1 MVDDYVR
8 RYAGDP
14 DLEEFLREL
23 NKLKE
28 VYEKNLPYFEVLHTD
43 FKLSDWDTVHVPV
56 ALEKKYKKAL
66 KPYGIKVLGYGDEKV
81 YKQIDE
87 NFRVQLQSRSLSDQ
101 QVVDIENLQK
111 ELPGYGKYTYSDYA
125 QARRNIA
132 NIKRKYNL
140 NNSGFS
146 KETLEEIKATREP
159 LIEKAKRSKVWE
171 RVERLRSDKEYQE
184 VLKIHNELQE
194 EIKEMERVK
203 EEFVLSPFYRGW
215 VELHSILKKHDL
227 EVKRA
232 AKEKEIVSKMY
243 DIDAERTDR
252 FLFEEEQFLLEE
264 EKRLLEKI
272 KEEQLKIAE
281 EQRYHAITEAAKKER
296 EELLNIWQG
305 DYDKLSNEYKD
316 INESLKGAKEKLAP
330 FVSTVEYRLVEGHWK
345 NIIKNPDHPYRNK
358 EKMGKWIKTTFPSEY
373 YDKISEILKM
383 KKEIHNL
390 SIKSNKKYEQI
401 KYHNSIKE
409 GILKDLNSEE
419 IKPSILDW
427 EEEIEKLKSE
437 DVKEA
442 DKVSQERPKQEPKSP
457 VEKEVE
463 AKVQKAIEEKY
474 ASDIDTP
481 KEGDVKVEGDE
492 VTYTFEEPPL
502 KDWKIAEAK
511 AKEMVNH
518 ILQSS
523 QLNPDKPI
531 KHTDIDV
538 YDGVAFVDTF
548 PIFLLP

>member
-101 QVVDIENLQK
+101 QVIDIENLQK

-194 EIKEMERVK
+194 EIREMERVK

-215 VELHSILKKHDL
+215 GQLNTILRNHDI
-227 EVKRA
+227 EVKRIA
-232 AKEKEIVSKMY
+232 REKENIARMY
-243 DIDAERTDR
+243 EIDADRTAR
-252 FLFEEEQFLLEE
+252 FLLEE
-264 EKRLLEKI
+264 DQFLS
-272 KEEQLKIAE
+272 AE
-281 EQRYHAITEAAKKER
+281 EKAMLDQIQEEGLKMSEELRYYEITEAARLQR
-296 EELLNIWQG
+296 EEILGEWQRVK
-305 DYDKLSNEYKD
+305 DKLATEYSEIEERLKAAK
-316 INESLKGAKEKLAP
+316 ESLVE
-330 FVSTVEYRLVEGHWK
+330 FVPLVEHRLVE
-345 NIIKNPDHPYRNK
+345 
-358 EKMGKWIKTTFPSEY
+358 
-373 YDKISEILKM
+373 
-383 KKEIHNL
+383 
-390 SIKSNKKYEQI
+390 
-401 KYHNSIKE
+401 
-409 GILKDLNSEE
+409 
-419 IKPSILDW
+419 
-427 EEEIEKLKSE
+427 
-437 DVKEA
+437 
-442 DKVSQERPKQEPKSP
+442 
-457 VEKEVE
+457 
-463 AKVQKAIEEKY
+463 
-474 ASDIDTP
+474 
-481 KEGDVKVEGDE
+481 
-492 VTYTFEEPPL
+492 
-502 KDWKIAEAK
+502 
-511 AKEMVNH
+511 
-518 ILQSS
+518 
-523 QLNPDKPI
+523 
-531 KHTDIDV
+531 
-538 YDGVAFVDTF
+538 
-548 PIFLLP
+548 